1 MPLRVYLTEIAL
13 FCTFDSRLPMLFNSF
28 EYLIFLPFV
37 VALYFTIPVK
47 WRWLLLL
54 FASYF
59 FYMCWKAEY
68 AILILF
74 TTMVDY
80 FVALKMGRE
89 SSGKKKKRWLV
100 MSILVNLGMLAG
112 FKYLNF
118 FSESVNSLLQ
128 ITNSGYSFPLYH
140 ILLPVGIS
148 FYIFQSLSYTIDVY
162 RGIQPAEKHFGK
174 FALYVSFFPQL
185 VAGPIERSTSLLPQI
200 NAPRPFNQQNLIS
213 GLKLILWGFF
223 KKLVIA
229 DRLGMFVGLVYENPG
244 EFNGLPVILATM
256 LFAFQLYCDFSGY
269 TDIARGSARIM
280 GYELMI
286 NFNRPLIATSLR
298 DFWNRWHISLTTWF
312 RDYLLYSLPYIR
324 DKKIIQSKIYR
335 NLVIT
340 FLLMGLWHGAAWTF
354 IIFGLF
360 HGFMLVVESL
370 AEKPVGRLHELTGIN
385 HHPGIIK
392 ALGIAYMFI
401 MVVFSLFFF
410 RANSLENSLILLKE
424 AFDFSNTADSLKAM
438 LRNLEFVFGI
448 LMVIL
453 LLVAEHFHA
462 KHNLVKAIAAR
473 PVFIRWPVYIGFIFF
488 VLLFGVLH
496 QQKFIYFQF

>member
-1 MPLRVYLTEIAL
+1 
-13 FCTFDSRLPMLFNSF
+13 MLFNSF
-28 EYLIFLPFV
+28 EYLIFLPSV
-37 VALYFTIPVK
+37 VVLYFTIPVK

-54 FASYF
+54 IASYF

-74 TTMVDY
+74 TTVVDY
-80 FVALKMGRE
+80 FLALKMGRE

-100 MSILVNLGMLAG
+100 ISILVNLGMLAG

-118 FSESVNSLLQ
+118 FSESVNALMQ

-162 RGIQPAEKHFGK
+162 RGIQPPEIHFGK

-200 NAPRPFNQQNLIS
+200 NAPRPFNQQNLVS

-229 DRLGMFVGLVYENPG
+229 DRLGMFVSLVYENPT
-244 EFNGLPVILATM
+244 EYHGLPVILATV
-256 LFAFQLYCDFSGY
+256 LFAFQLYTDFSGY
-269 TDIARGSARIM
+269 TDIARGSARLL

-312 RDYLLYSLPYIR
+312 RDYLLYALPYIR
-324 DKKIIQSKIYR
+324 NKKIIQSKVYR
-335 NLVIT
+335 NLILT

-354 IIFGLF
+354 VLFGLF
-360 HGFMLVVESL
+360 HGLMLVVESM
-370 AEKPVGRLHELTGIN
+370 AEKPLSRAGISGFLSRY
-385 HHPGIIK
+385 PGF
-392 ALGIAYMFI
+392 AATLGNLYMFT
-401 MVVFSLFFF
+401 MLFFSLFLF
-410 RANSLENSLILLKE
+410 RANSLNDSVLLLSNAFNFKNSAAYAGEILK
-424 AFDFSNTADSLKAM
+424 
-438 LRNLEFVFGI
+438 NLEVMFGL
-448 LMVIL
+448 LMIVV
-453 LLVAEHFHA
+453 LLVAEHIHA
-462 KHNLVKAIAAR
+462 KHNLIELISKR
-473 PVFIRWPVYIGFIFF
+473 PLPVRWSLYIGFVFF
-488 VLLFGVLH
+488 VVLFGVLH
-496 QQKFIYFQF
+496 QEKFIYFQF

>member
-1 MPLRVYLTEIAL
+1 MHNGLSHQKCFILHPD
-13 FCTFDSRLPMLFNSF
+13 FRLPMLFNSF
-28 EYLIFLPFV
+28 EYLLFLPVV
-37 VALYFTIPVK
+37 VALYFAIPVK
-47 WRWLLLL
+47 WKWLLLL
-54 FASYF
+54 VASYF

-74 TTMVDY
+74 TTAVDY
-80 FVALKMGRE
+80 LVALKMGSEPSR
-89 SSGKKKKRWLV
+89 KKKKRWLV
-100 MSILVNLGMLAG
+100 LSILVNLGMLAG

-118 FSESVNSLLQ
+118 FSESVNTLLQ
-128 ITNSGYSFPLYH
+128 VTNSGFSFPIYH

-162 RGIQPAEKHFGK
+162 RGIQQPEKHFGK

-185 VAGPIERSTSLLPQI
+185 VAGPIERSTSLLPQV
-200 NAPRPFNQQNLIS
+200 NNPKPFSEQNLIS

-229 DRLGMFVGLVYENPG
+229 DRLGMFVGLVYENPTQY
-244 EFNGLPVILATM
+244 NGLPVILATV

-312 RDYLLYSLPYIR
+312 RDYLLYSLPYIKN
-324 DKKIIQSKIYR
+324 KKIVQSKIYR
-335 NLVIT
+335 NLIIT

-354 IIFGLF
+354 VIFGAF
-360 HGFMLVVESL
+360 HGLMLVLENI
-370 AEKPVGRLHELTGIN
+370 AEKPVARFHELTGISN
-385 HHPGIIK
+385 HPAIIK
-392 ALGIAYMFI
+392 TLGIGYMFGI
-401 MVVFSLFFF
+401 VVVSLFFF
-410 RANSLENSLILLKE
+410 RAGSLNNSLLMLSN
-424 AFDFSNTADSLKAM
+424 AVDFSNTAESANAILK
-438 LRNLEFVFGI
+438 NLEVVFGM
-448 LMVIL
+448 LMVIA
-453 LLVAEHFHA
+453 LLVAEQIHA
-462 KHNLVKAIAAR
+462 KNNLVRTIASR
-473 PVFIRWPVYIGFIFF
+473 PVFVRWTAYIGFIFF

-496 QQKFIYFQF
+496 QEKFIYFQF

>member
-1 MPLRVYLTEIAL
+1 
-13 FCTFDSRLPMLFNSF
+13 MLFNSF
-28 EYLIFLPFV
+28 EYLIFLPSV
-37 VALYFTIPVK
+37 VVLYFTIPVK

-54 FASYF
+54 IASYF

-74 TTMVDY
+74 TTVVDY
-80 FVALKMGRE
+80 FLALKMGRE

-100 MSILVNLGMLAG
+100 ISILVNLGMLAG

-118 FSESVNSLLQ
+118 FSESVNALMQ

-162 RGIQPAEKHFGK
+162 RGIQPPEKHFGK

-200 NAPRPFNQQNLIS
+200 NAPCPFNQQNLIS

-229 DRLGMFVGLVYENPG
+229 DRLGMFVSLVYENPT
-244 EFNGLPVILATM
+244 EYHGLPVILATV
-256 LFAFQLYCDFSGY
+256 LFAFQLYTDFSGY
-269 TDIARGSARIM
+269 TDIARGSARLL

-312 RDYLLYSLPYIR
+312 RDYLLYALPYIR
-324 DKKIIQSKIYR
+324 NKKIIQSKVYR
-335 NLVIT
+335 NLILT

-354 IIFGLF
+354 VLFGLF
-360 HGFMLVVESL
+360 HGLMLVVESM
-370 AEKPVGRLHELTGIN
+370 AEKPLRRAGISGFLSGR
-385 HHPGIIK
+385 PGF
-392 ALGIAYMFI
+392 AATLGNLYMFT
-401 MVVFSLFFF
+401 MLFFSLFLF
-410 RANSLENSLILLKE
+410 RANSLNDSVLLLSNAFNFKNSAAYAGEILK
-424 AFDFSNTADSLKAM
+424 
-438 LRNLEFVFGI
+438 NLEVMFGL
-448 LMVIL
+448 LMIVV
-453 LLVAEHFHA
+453 LLVAEHIHA
-462 KHNLVKAIAAR
+462 KHNLIELISKR
-473 PVFIRWPVYIGFIFF
+473 PLPVRWSLYIGFVFF
-488 VLLFGVLH
+488 VVLFGVLH
-496 QQKFIYFQF
+496 QEKFIYFQF

>member
-1 MPLRVYLTEIAL
+1 
-13 FCTFDSRLPMLFNSF
+13 MLFNSF
-28 EYLIFLPFV
+28 EYLIFLPSV
-37 VALYFTIPVK
+37 VVLYFTIPVK

-54 FASYF
+54 IASYF

-74 TTMVDY
+74 TTVVDY
-80 FVALKMGRE
+80 FLALKMGRE

-100 MSILVNLGMLAG
+100 ISILVNLGMLAG

-118 FSESVNSLLQ
+118 FSESVNALMQ

-162 RGIQPAEKHFGK
+162 RGIQPPEKHFGK

-200 NAPRPFNQQNLIS
+200 NAPCPFNQQNLIS

-229 DRLGMFVGLVYENPG
+229 DRLGMFVSLVYENPT
-244 EFNGLPVILATM
+244 EYHGLPVILATV
-256 LFAFQLYCDFSGY
+256 LFAFQLYTDFSGY
-269 TDIARGSARIM
+269 TDIARGSARLL

-312 RDYLLYSLPYIR
+312 RDYLLYALPYIR
-324 DKKIIQSKIYR
+324 NKKIVQSNVYR
-335 NLVIT
+335 NLILT

-354 IIFGLF
+354 VLFGLF
-360 HGFMLVVESL
+360 HGLMLVVESM
-370 AEKPVGRLHELTGIN
+370 AEKPLRRAGISGFLSRY
-385 HHPGIIK
+385 PGF
-392 ALGIAYMFI
+392 AATLGNLYMFT
-401 MVVFSLFFF
+401 MLFFSLFLF
-410 RANSLENSLILLKE
+410 RANSLNDSVLLLSNAFNFKNSAAYAGEILK
-424 AFDFSNTADSLKAM
+424 
-438 LRNLEFVFGI
+438 NLEVMFGL
-448 LMVIL
+448 LMIVV
-453 LLVAEHFHA
+453 LLVAEHIHA
-462 KHNLVKAIAAR
+462 KHNLIELISKR
-473 PVFIRWPVYIGFIFF
+473 PLPVRWSLYIGFVFF
-488 VLLFGVLH
+488 VVLFGVLH
-496 QQKFIYFQF
+496 QEKFIYFQF

>member
-1 MPLRVYLTEIAL
+1 
-13 FCTFDSRLPMLFNSF
+13 MLFNSF
-28 EYLIFLPFV
+28 EYLLFLPLV

-47 WRWLLLL
+47 WRWLMLLV
-54 FASYF
+54 ASYF

-74 TTMVDY
+74 TTVVDY
-80 FVALKMGRE
+80 FVALKLGSEPSR
-89 SSGKKKKRWLV
+89 KKKKRWLV

-118 FSESVNSLLQ
+118 FSESMNAILQ
-128 ITNSGYSFPLYH
+128 VTNSGYSFQLYH

-162 RGIQPAEKHFGK
+162 RGIQPPEKHCGK

-200 NAPRPFNQQNLIS
+200 NAPRPFSQQNLIS
-213 GLKLILWGFF
+213 GLKLMLWGFF

-229 DRLGMFVGLVYENPG
+229 DRLGMFVSLVYENPT
-244 EFNGLPVILATM
+244 EYHGLPVVLATV
-256 LFAFQLYCDFSGY
+256 LFAFQLYTDFSGY

-280 GYELMI
+280 GYELMV

-312 RDYLLYSLPYIR
+312 RDYLLYSLPYIKE
-324 DKKIIQSKIYR
+324 KKIVQAKIYR

-354 IIFGLF
+354 VLFGLF
-360 HGFMLVVESL
+360 HGLMLVLETIT
-370 AEKPVGRLHELTGIN
+370 EKPVAGFYERTGIN
-385 HHPGIIK
+385 RFPVLKKTIGII
-392 ALGIAYMFI
+392 YMFSL
-401 MVVFSLFFF
+401 VVFSLFFF
-410 RANSLENSLILLKE
+410 RANNLSDSMLLLSN
-424 AFDFSNTADSLKAM
+424 AFDFSNTAVSMKAIFK
-438 LRNLEFVFGI
+438 NLEVVFG
-448 LMVIL
+448 LMMIVIL
-453 LLVAEHFHA
+453 LLAEHFHA
-462 KHNLVKAIAAR
+462 KHNLVRTIASK
-473 PVFIRWPVYIGFIFF
+473 PMIIRWTAYIGVVFF

-496 QQKFIYFQF
+496 QEKFIYFQF

>member
-1 MPLRVYLTEIAL
+1 
-13 FCTFDSRLPMLFNSF
+13 MLFNSF
-28 EYLIFLPFV
+28 EYLLFLPLV
-37 VALYFTIPVK
+37 VALYFAIPVK

-54 FASYF
+54 VASYF

-68 AILILF
+68 AILIFF
-74 TTMVDY
+74 TTLVDY
-80 FVALKMGRE
+80 FVALKMGMEPSR
-89 SSGKKKKRWLV
+89 KKKKRWLV

-118 FSESVNSLLQ
+118 FSESVNDLLQ
-128 ITNSGYSFPLYH
+128 ITNSGYSFPLYE

-148 FYIFQSLSYTIDVY
+148 FFIFQSLSYTIDVY
-162 RGIQPAEKHFGK
+162 RGIRKPENHFGK

-200 NAPRPFNQQNLIS
+200 NNPRAFSEQNLIS

-229 DRLGMFVGLVYENPG
+229 DRLGMFVSLVYENPSQY
-244 EFNGLPVILATM
+244 NGLPVILATV

-269 TDIARGSARIM
+269 TDIARGSARIL
-280 GYELMI
+280 GYDLMI

-312 RDYLLYSLPYIR
+312 RDYLLYSLPYIKN
-324 DKKIIQSKIYR
+324 KKIIQNKIYR
-335 NLVIT
+335 NLFIT

-354 IIFGLF
+354 VIFGAF
-360 HGFMLVVESL
+360 HGLILVIESI
-370 AEKPVGRLHELTGIN
+370 AEKPIARFHESTGIN
-385 HHPGIIK
+385 RYKSIK
-392 ALGIAYMFI
+392 TTLGIAYTFGI
-401 MVVFSLFFF
+401 LVFSLFFF
-410 RANSLENSLILLKE
+410 RANSLSDSMLLLSNS
-424 AFDFSNTADSLKAM
+424 FDFSNTAESLKAL
-438 LRNLEFVFGI
+438 LRNLEVVFGI
-448 LMVIL
+448 LMIIA
-453 LLVAEHFHA
+453 LLVTEHLHA
-462 KHNLVKAIAAR
+462 KYNLVKTISAR
-473 PVFIRWPVYIGFIFF
+473 PVFIRWSAYIGFIFF

>member
-1 MPLRVYLTEIAL
+1 
-13 FCTFDSRLPMLFNSF
+13 MLFNSF
-28 EYLIFLPFV
+28 EYLLFLPLV

-47 WRWLLLL
+47 WRWLMLLV
-54 FASYF
+54 ASYF

-74 TTMVDY
+74 TTVVDY
-80 FVALKMGRE
+80 FVALKLGSEPSR
-89 SSGKKKKRWLV
+89 KKKKRWLV

-118 FSESVNSLLQ
+118 FSESMNAILQ
-128 ITNSGYSFPLYH
+128 VTNSGYSFQLYH

-162 RGIQPAEKHFGK
+162 RGIQPPEKHFGK

-200 NAPRPFNQQNLIS
+200 NAPRPFSQQNLIS
-213 GLKLILWGFF
+213 GLKLMLWGFF

-229 DRLGMFVGLVYENPG
+229 DRLGMFVSLVYENPT
-244 EFNGLPVILATM
+244 EYHGLPVVLATV
-256 LFAFQLYCDFSGY
+256 LFAFQLYTDFSGY

-280 GYELMI
+280 GYELMV

-312 RDYLLYSLPYIR
+312 RDYLLYSLPYIKE
-324 DKKIIQSKIYR
+324 KKIVQAKIYR

-354 IIFGLF
+354 VLFGLF
-360 HGFMLVVESL
+360 HGLMLVLETIT
-370 AEKPVGRLHELTGIN
+370 EKPVAGFYERTGIN
-385 HHPGIIK
+385 RFPVLKKTIGII
-392 ALGIAYMFI
+392 YMFSL
-401 MVVFSLFFF
+401 VVFSLFFF
-410 RANSLENSLILLKE
+410 RANNLSDSMLLLSN
-424 AFDFSNTADSLKAM
+424 AFDFSNTAVSMKAIFK
-438 LRNLEFVFGI
+438 NLEVVFG
-448 LMVIL
+448 LMMIVIL
-453 LLVAEHFHA
+453 LLAEHFHA
-462 KHNLVKAIAAR
+462 KHNLVRTIASK
-473 PVFIRWPVYIGFIFF
+473 PMIIRWTAYIGVVFF

-496 QQKFIYFQF
+496 QEKFIYFQF

>member
-1 MPLRVYLTEIAL
+1 
-13 FCTFDSRLPMLFNSF
+13 MLFNSF
-28 EYLIFLPFV
+28 EYLIFLPSV
-37 VALYFTIPVK
+37 VVLYFTIPVK

-54 FASYF
+54 IASYF

-74 TTMVDY
+74 TTVVDY
-80 FVALKMGRE
+80 FLALKMGRE

-100 MSILVNLGMLAG
+100 ISILVNLGMLAG

-118 FSESVNSLLQ
+118 FSESVNALMQ

-162 RGIQPAEKHFGK
+162 RGIQPPEKHFGK

-200 NAPRPFNQQNLIS
+200 NAPCPFNQQNLIS

-229 DRLGMFVGLVYENPG
+229 DRLGMFVSLVYENPT
-244 EFNGLPVILATM
+244 EYHGLPVILATV
-256 LFAFQLYCDFSGY
+256 LFAFQLYTDFSGY
-269 TDIARGSARIM
+269 TDIARGSARLL

-312 RDYLLYSLPYIR
+312 RDYLLYALPYIR
-324 DKKIIQSKIYR
+324 NKKIIQSKVYR
-335 NLVIT
+335 NLILT

-354 IIFGLF
+354 VLFGLF
-360 HGFMLVVESL
+360 HGLMLVVESM
-370 AEKPVGRLHELTGIN
+370 AEKPLSRAGISGFLSRY
-385 HHPGIIK
+385 PGF
-392 ALGIAYMFI
+392 AATLGNLYMFT
-401 MVVFSLFFF
+401 MLFFSLFLF
-410 RANSLENSLILLKE
+410 RANSLNDSVLLLSNAFNFKNSAAYAGEILK
-424 AFDFSNTADSLKAM
+424 
-438 LRNLEFVFGI
+438 NLEVMFGL
-448 LMVIL
+448 LMIVV
-453 LLVAEHFHA
+453 LLVAEHIHA
-462 KHNLVKAIAAR
+462 KHNLIELISKR
-473 PVFIRWPVYIGFIFF
+473 PLPVRWSLYIGFVFF
-488 VLLFGVLH
+488 VVLFGVLH
-496 QQKFIYFQF
+496 QEKFIYFQF

>member
-1 MPLRVYLTEIAL
+1 
-13 FCTFDSRLPMLFNSF
+13 MLFNSL
-28 EYLIFLPFV
+28 EYLIFLPVV
-37 VALYFTIPVK
+37 VALYFAIPVN

-54 FASYF
+54 IASYI

-74 TTMVDY
+74 TTLVDY

-89 SSGKKKKRWLV
+89 PSVKKKKRWLV

-118 FSESVNSLLQ
+118 FSESVNALMQ

-162 RGIQPAEKHFGK
+162 RGIQKPETHFGK

-200 NAPRPFNQQNLIS
+200 NAPRPFSQQNLIS
-213 GLKLILWGFF
+213 GLKLMLWGFF

-229 DRLGMFVGLVYENPG
+229 DRLGMFVSLVEENPT
-244 EFNGLPVILATM
+244 EYHGLPVVLATG
-256 LFAFQLYCDFSGY
+256 LFAFQLYTDFSGY
-269 TDIARGSARIM
+269 TDIARGSARLL

-312 RDYLLYSLPYIR
+312 RDYLLYALPYIR
-324 DKKIIQSKIYR
+324 NKKIIQSKVYR
-335 NLVIT
+335 NLILT
-340 FLLMGLWHGAAWTF
+340 FLLMGLWHGAAWTYVL
-354 IIFGLF
+354 FGLF
-360 HGFMLVVESL
+360 HGLMLVVESM
-370 AEKPVGRLHELTGIN
+370 AEKPLSRAGISGFLSRY
-385 HHPGIIK
+385 PGF
-392 ALGIAYMFI
+392 AATLGNLYMFT
-401 MVVFSLFFF
+401 MLFFSLFLF
-410 RANSLENSLILLKE
+410 RANSLNDSVLLLSNAFNFTNSAAYAGEILK
-424 AFDFSNTADSLKAM
+424 
-438 LRNLEFVFGI
+438 NLEVMFGL
-448 LMVIL
+448 LMIVV
-453 LLVAEHFHA
+453 LLVAEHIHA
-462 KHNLVKAIAAR
+462 KHNLIELISKR
-473 PVFIRWPVYIGFIFF
+473 PLPVRWSLYIGFVFF
-488 VLLFGVLH
+488 VVLFGVLH
-496 QQKFIYFQF
+496 QEKFIYFQF